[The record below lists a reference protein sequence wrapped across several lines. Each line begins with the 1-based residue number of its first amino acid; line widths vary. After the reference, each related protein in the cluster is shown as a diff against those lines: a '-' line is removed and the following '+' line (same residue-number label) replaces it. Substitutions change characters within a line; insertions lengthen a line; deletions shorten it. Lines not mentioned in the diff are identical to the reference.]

1 MLFVIYFSSVKKSST
16 DSLVTRGAIE
26 GPAPKDSADEIDME
40 RCPNCWKLFPVHEL
54 PLHCPICQDAAS
66 KKRRS
71 SSKTTSSS
79 SSSPPSSFR
88 EEPAVPSFGFTTR
101 KSPSTDLSADSEC
114 LEQCPH
120 CLGLFPLERLISHAE
135 TCSLASSTESTRS
148 SSVGRSISRAS
159 ADGSTG
165 TADEAAAAALPV
177 SISRDTSMEQCPYC
191 SELLPITDLI
201 THCAA
206 CGGKSTTL
214 PTLATAATTE
224 AMADIERDSVAAKR
238 ARYTLEP
245 FDRGLVSYSL
255 SSIGSSLDGPTREGG
270 MESASDS
277 ASVAVIGRGKPPRV
291 LPDGAV
297 DELEQCVHCLKEFP
311 ISELVHHAASCS
323 AAAKAE
329 VQQL

>member
-16 DSLVTRGAIE
+16 DSLVARGPVE
-26 GPAPKDSADEIDME
+26 APKDPDEIEME
-40 RCPNCWKLFPVHEL
+40 RCPNCWKLFPVHKL

-66 KKRRS
+66 KKIRS

-88 EEPAVPSFGFTTR
+88 EEPAVPSSAFTTR
-101 KSPSTDLSADSEC
+101 KSPTTDLSANSEC

-120 CLGLFPLERLISHAE
+120 CLGLFPLEVLISHAE

-159 ADGSTG
+159 VDGD
-165 TADEAAAAALPV
+165 DEAAATALPV
-177 SISRDTSMEQCPYC
+177 SILRDTSMEQCPYC

-201 THCAA
+201 AHCAA

-214 PTLATAATTE
+214 PTLATATTTE
-224 AMADIERDSVAAKR
+224 AMADADIERDSVAAKR

-245 FDRGLVSYSL
+245 FDRSAASHSL
-255 SSIGSSLDGPTREGG
+255 SSLDGTRSSLDGPTGEGG
-270 MESASDS
+270 MESPSGS
-277 ASVAVIGRGKPPRV
+277 AAVAVMDRGKPPRV
-291 LPDGAV
+291 LSDGAV

-311 ISELVHHAASCS
+311 ISELVRHAASCS